1 MDNLNRFNDQ
11 LYDFFSQ
18 LNYLYPKDQDI
29 SSFKK
34 KIYMG
39 KIVNTRGLYQEFN
52 ENVMPHKE
60 YILNRNENELL
71 KVDNM
76 FINKIKEYYICETVC
91 NKKAILDYLN
101 VLVLL
106 SEKINLRI

>member
-18 LNYLYPKDQDI
+18 LSYLYPDDQDI

-39 KIVNTRGLYQEFN
+39 KIVNTRGLYQTTCCYRVHGKSIRPN
-52 ENVMPHKE
+52 
-60 YILNRNENELL
+60 
-71 KVDNM
+71 
-76 FINKIKEYYICETVC
+76 
-91 NKKAILDYLN
+91 A
-101 VLVLL
+101 
-106 SEKINLRI
+106 

>member
-18 LNYLYPKDQDI
+18 LSYLYPDDQDI

-52 ENVMPHKE
+52 ENVMPHKD
-60 YILNRNENELL
+60 YILKRNEIELL
-71 KVDNM
+71 KVDNI
-76 FINKIKEYYICETVC
+76 FINKIKVYYKCESVC
-91 NKKAILDYLN
+91 NKKVILDYLN

-106 SEKINLRI
+106 SEKIKSRI

>member
-1 MDNLNRFNDQ
+1 MDNLNRFNEQ

-18 LNYLYPKDQDI
+18 LSYLYPDDQDI
-29 SSFKK
+29 ISFKK

-52 ENVMPHKE
+52 ENVMPHKD
-60 YILNRNENELL
+60 YILKRNETELL

-76 FINKIKEYYICETVC
+76 FINKIKEYYKCESVG

-106 SEKINLRI
+106 SEKIKSRI